1 MLRDIKDRS
10 PNEALIKQ
18 LESLLEDAKA
28 GRIRTVVWVCMFD
41 DDAVSNGW
49 TLDPRN
55 SRRRLL
61 GEMAMLNFDM
71 LANQSFAD
79 GDTVLSKAFDDG

>member
-18 LESLLEDAKA
+18 LESLLESAKA
-28 GRIRTVVWVCMFD
+28 GELRTVVYLCMWD
-41 DDAVSNGW
+41 DDQVSHGW
-49 TLDPRN
+49 SIDRRN
-55 SRRRLL
+55 SRRRLI

-71 LANQSFAD
+71 LVNQSFAD
-79 GDTVLSKAFDDG
+79 GDTALSQAFEDG